1 MRGVVFDLF
10 GKANFMVLRIIKGIA
25 EGLLF
30 VNGRIGWIVLSVI
43 DSKRL
48 HHAQA
53 AVEQCEEMSELNIL
67 SNIIQVRNNA
77 LKSGRWNEEHED
89 QLNFLGNV
97 LANEHDWEVEDVE
110 RYLYEVIETGPSVGK
125 E

>member
-1 MRGVVFDLF
+1 MRSVLFDLF
-10 GKANFMVLRIIKGIA
+10 GKANFLVLRIIKGIA

-30 VNGRIGWIVLSVI
+30 INGRIGWIILSAI

-53 AVEQCEEMSELNIL
+53 ATEQYLEMSELNIL

-89 QLNFLGNV
+89 QLNFFGNV
-97 LANEHDWEVEDVE
+97 LANEYDWEVEDVE
-110 RYLYEVIETGPSVGK
+110 RYLYEVIETGPSIGK